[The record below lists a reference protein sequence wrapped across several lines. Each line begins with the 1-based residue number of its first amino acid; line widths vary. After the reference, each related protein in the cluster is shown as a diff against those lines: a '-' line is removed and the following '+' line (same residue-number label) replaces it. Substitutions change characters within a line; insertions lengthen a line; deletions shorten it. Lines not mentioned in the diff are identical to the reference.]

1 MKKTIEIE
9 YIGIEDVWQILE
21 YSRAI
26 MSRGHYVNFSISNIE
41 GIPLICVKIM
51 LGGFVDS
58 GNYDYSYMFYM
69 TDKENDVAV
78 MNKCKSTLRNL
89 LVQILEQEVNK

>member
-9 YIGIEDVWQILE
+9 YVGFEDVCQILE
-21 YSRAI
+21 YSRAV
-26 MSRGHYVNFSISNIE
+26 MSRGHYVRFSINNT
-41 GIPLICVKIM
+41 GDIPLVWVKIM

-58 GNYDYSYMFYM
+58 GNYDYSYMFFM

-78 MNKCKSTLRNL
+78 MNKCKSTLKNL
-89 LVQILEQEVNK
+89 LV

>member
-21 YSRAI
+21 YSRAV
-26 MSRGHYVNFSISNIE
+26 MSREHYVNFSISNAE
-41 GIPLICVKIM
+41 GIPLVCVKIIIDS
-51 LGGFVDS
+51 FIDS
-58 GNYDYSYMFYM
+58 GNYDYLYTFYM
-69 TDKENDVAV
+69 SDKENDVSE

-89 LVQILEQEVNK
+89 LV

>member
-9 YIGIEDVWQILE
+9 YVGIEDVWQILE
-21 YSRAI
+21 YSRAV
-26 MSRGHYVNFSISNIE
+26 MSRGHYVRFSISNAE
-41 GIPLICVKIM
+41 GIPLVWVKIT

-69 TDKENDVAV
+69 TDKENDVDT
-78 MNKCKSTLRNL
+78 MNKCKSMLRNL
-89 LVQILEQEVNK
+89 LV

>member
-9 YIGIEDVWQILE
+9 YVGFEDVWQILE
-21 YSRAI
+21 YSRAV
-26 MSRGHYVNFSISNIE
+26 MSRGHYVRFSINNTE
-41 GIPLICVKIM
+41 DIPLVWVKIM

-69 TDKENDVAV
+69 SDEEDDVTT
-78 MNKCKSTLRNL
+78 MNICKSTLKNL
-89 LVQILEQEVNK
+89 LV

>member
-21 YSRAI
+21 YSRAV
-26 MSRGHYVNFSISNIE
+26 MSRGHYVNFSISNTG
-41 GIPLICVKIM
+41 GIPIVCVKIM

-78 MNKCKSTLRNL
+78 MNKCKSMLRNL
-89 LVQILEQEVNK
+89 LV

>member
-21 YSRAI
+21 YSRAV
-26 MSRGHYVNFSISNIE
+26 MSRGHYVNFSIINTE
-41 GIPLICVKIM
+41 VLPLISVKIM

-78 MNKCKSTLRNL
+78 MNKCKSTLKNL
-89 LVQILEQEVNK
+89 LV

>member
-21 YSRAI
+21 YSRAV
-26 MSRGHYVNFSISNIE
+26 MSRGHYVNFSINNTE
-41 GIPLICVKIM
+41 GIPLVLVKIM

-58 GNYDYSYMFYM
+58 GNYDYSYMFYI

-78 MNKCKSTLRNL
+78 MNKCKSTLKNL
-89 LVQILEQEVNK
+89 LV

>member
-9 YIGIEDVWQILE
+9 YVGFEDVQQILE
-21 YSRAI
+21 YSRAV
-26 MSRGHYVNFSISNIE
+26 MSRGHYVRFSINNTE
-41 GIPLICVKIM
+41 GMPLVWVKIM

-69 TDKENDVAV
+69 TDKENDVDT
-78 MNKCKSTLRNL
+78 MNKCKSMLRNL
-89 LVQILEQEVNK
+89 LV

>member
-21 YSRAI
+21 YSRAV
-26 MSRGHYVNFSISNIE
+26 MSRGHYVNFSISNPE
-41 GIPLICVKIM
+41 GIPLVCVKIM

-58 GNYDYSYMFYM
+58 GNYDYSYMFFI

-78 MNKCKSTLRNL
+78 MNKCKSMLRNL
-89 LVQILEQEVNK
+89 LV

>member
-21 YSRAI
+21 YSRAV
-26 MSRGHYVNFSISNIE
+26 MSRGHYVRFSINNIE
-41 GIPLICVKIM
+41 GIPLVCVEIM
-51 LGGFVDS
+51 LDGFVVS
-58 GNYDYSYMFYM
+58 GNYDHSYMFYM
-69 TDKENDVAV
+69 SDKENDVST

-89 LVQILEQEVNK
+89 LV

>member
-9 YIGIEDVWQILE
+9 YVGFEDVWQILE
-21 YSRAI
+21 YSRAV
-26 MSRGHYVNFSISNIE
+26 MSRGHYVNFSIHNIE
-41 GIPLICVKIM
+41 GIPLVCVKIM

-69 TDKENDVAV
+69 TDKENDVTV
-78 MNKCKSTLRNL
+78 MNICKSTLKNL
-89 LVQILEQEVNK
+89 LV